1 MPDFDVVV
9 LGGGTSGSLI
19 AIEVSRAGR
28 STALVEAGLVGG
40 EAPYL
45 ADMASKSLLQSARRG
60 ETWEH
65 AVARRDE
72 VAGHLDDAV
81 AAAGLAEAGVTLIRG
96 TGRITRPGTVEVTP
110 QPARGSLNGLPPAA
124 CLTLRYQD
132 LVVCTGS
139 EPVAP
144 PVEGLTDVPAWTSA
158 EALTCPDLP
167 RRLVVLGAGPVGCEL
182 AQIYAAFGS
191 QVTLVESE
199 PHVLAGEAQFTGEI
213 LGDALRR
220 TGVDLRLGSAVVK
233 AETTDA
239 GLALTL
245 ADGTR
250 IEADRVLLASGRRP
264 RLSGLGL
271 EELGIS
277 AGPGEMLPLDETC
290 RVVPN
295 AAVKAVPGAP
305 AGPAP
310 GAPGAASMPGTPAKK
325 TTARVWAAG
334 DVTAVAPYT
343 HTARYQAQIVAANIL
358 GGHRAADYRA
368 IPRTV
373 YTSPSVYTVGMSPS
387 LAAATGVDLITASY
401 DLAETARATVED
413 DDRGRVE
420 LYADAGAGDV
430 LVGAA
435 AIGPDAEEWM
445 GEVTLAIR
453 ARIPLA
459 VLADVV
465 HAFPTYGEAVGRPL
479 RGLTRRS
486 AAQANGKPETG
497 AESRDGASAGPAP
510 ATGADAGTD
519 AGATPV
525 TGRGPGAAA
534 DGNGGPVTG
543 GGAGPA
549 AGAGAG
555 PGAAGAGA
563 GVGAAGAGPPAAQ
576 PGRTLLGQAR
586 ATSPGAATGQG
597 PGALPSRKPAGPPN
611 AGTGR
616 VTTQP
621 SPNT

>member
-19 AIEVSRAGR
+19 AIEVSQAGR

-72 VAGHLDDAV
+72 VAGHLDDAP
-81 AAAGLAEAGVTLIRG
+81 AAARLAEAGVTLIRG
-96 TGRITRPGTVEVTP
+96 TGQITGPGTIVV
-110 QPARGSLNGLPPAA
+110 QPNAAKSSLNGLAPADP
-124 CLTLRYQD
+124 LTLGYQD

-144 PVEGLTDVPAWTSA
+144 PVEGLADVPAWTSA

-191 QVTLVESE
+191 QVTLVEAE
-199 PHVLAGEAQFTGEI
+199 PHVLPGEALFTGEI
-213 LGDALRR
+213 LADALRR

-277 AGPGEMLPLDETC
+277 AAPGEMLPLDETC

-295 AAVKAVPGAP
+295 VPGKD
-305 AGPAP
+305 GPATT
-310 GAPGAASMPGTPAKK
+310 GKSAAPGKPATPGKK
-325 TTARVWAAG
+325 AGRVWAAG

-343 HTARYQAQIVAANIL
+343 HTARYQAQIVAANLL
-358 GGHRAADYRA
+358 GGSRAADYRA

-387 LAAATGVDLITASY
+387 LAEATGVELITVSY

-420 LYADAGAGDV
+420 LYVDAASGDL

-435 AIGPDAEEWM
+435 AIGPDADEWM

-465 HAFPTYGEAVGRPL
+465 HAFPTYGEAVEMSLP
-479 RGLTRRS
+479 GLTQRPAGR
-486 AAQANGKPETG
+486 AGGEPG
-497 AESRDGASAGPAP
+497 AGQESREAP
-510 ATGADAGTD
+510 GS
-519 AGATPV
+519 
-525 TGRGPGAAA
+525 GRAPE
-534 DGNGGPVTG
+534 TG
-543 GGAGPA
+543 GGAAPDVSGDAGTVA
-549 AGAGAG
+549 ATSVG
-555 PGAAGAGA
+555 PGGDA
-563 GVGAAGAGPPAAQ
+563 PAVP
-576 PGRTLLGQAR
+576 PGRTLLGQGR
-586 ATSPGAATGQG
+586 APRT
-597 PGALPSRKPAGPPN
+597 LPSRKPPAPPTAGPD
-611 AGTGR
+611 R
-616 VTTQP
+616 VSTQP
-621 SPNT
+621 SHNT

>member
-19 AIEVSRAGR
+19 AIEVSVAGR

-72 VAGHLDDAV
+72 VAGHLDDAP
-81 AAAGLAEAGVTLIRG
+81 AAARLAEAGVTLIRG
-96 TGRITRPGTVEVTP
+96 TGQITGPGTIVV
-110 QPARGSLNGLPPAA
+110 QPNAAKSSLNGLAPADP
-124 CLTLRYQD
+124 LTLGYTD

-144 PVEGLTDVPAWTSA
+144 PVEGLADVPAWTSA

-191 QVTLVESE
+191 QVTLVEAE
-199 PHVLAGEAQFTGEI
+199 PHVLPGEALFTGEI
-213 LGDALRR
+213 LADALRR
-220 TGVDLRLGSAVVK
+220 TAVDLRLGSAVVK
-233 AETTDA
+233 AERTDA

-271 EELGIS
+271 EELGIC
-277 AGPGEMLPLDETC
+277 AAPGEMLPLDETC

-295 AAVKAVPGAP
+295 GPGKVAPSASGNDVPGAP
-305 AGPAP
+305 GKEVPPTPGQSAAP
-310 GAPGAASMPGTPAKK
+310 GKK
-325 TTARVWAAG
+325 AGRVWAAG

-343 HTARYQAQIVAANIL
+343 HTARYQAQIVAANLL
-358 GGHRAADYRA
+358 GGSRAADYRA

-387 LAAATGVDLITASY
+387 LAEATGVELITVSY

-420 LYADAGAGDV
+420 LYVDAASGDL

-453 ARIPLA
+453 ARVPLA

-465 HAFPTYGEAVGRPL
+465 HAFPTYGEAVELSLP
-479 RGLTRRS
+479 GLTQRP
-486 AAQANGKPETG
+486 AARPAGRAGGERGAGQGSREAPGSGRAPE
-497 AESRDGASAGPAP
+497 
-510 ATGADAGTD
+510 
-519 AGATPV
+519 
-525 TGRGPGAAA
+525 
-534 DGNGGPVTG
+534 TG
-543 GGAGPA
+543 GGAAAGVSGDAGTVTATSAGPDGGPGGSAAAGPA
-549 AGAGAG
+549 AAG
-555 PGAAGAGA
+555 PGGDT
-563 GVGAAGAGPPAAQ
+563 PAVP
-576 PGRTLLGQAR
+576 PGRTLLGQGR
-586 ATSPGAATGQG
+586 A
-597 PGALPSRKPAGPPN
+597 PGALPSRKPPAPPTAGPD
-611 AGTGR
+611 R
-616 VTTQP
+616 VSTQP
-621 SPNT
+621 SHNT

>member
-19 AIEVSRAGR
+19 AIEVSQAGR

-72 VAGHLDDAV
+72 VAGHLDDAP
-81 AAAGLAEAGVTLIRG
+81 AAARLAEAGVTLIRG
-96 TGRITRPGTVEVTP
+96 TGQITGPGTIVV
-110 QPARGSLNGLPPAA
+110 QPNAAKSSLNGLAPADP
-124 CLTLRYQD
+124 LTLGYTD

-144 PVEGLTDVPAWTSA
+144 PVEGLADVPAWTSA

-191 QVTLVESE
+191 QVTLVEAE
-199 PHVLAGEAQFTGEI
+199 PHVLPGEALFTGGI
-213 LGDALRR
+213 LADALRR

-277 AGPGEMLPLDETC
+277 AAPGEMLPLDETC

-295 AAVKAVPGAP
+295 VPGK
-305 AGPAP
+305 AGPA
-310 GAPGAASMPGTPAKK
+310 APGKDGPASTGKSAAPGKAG
-325 TTARVWAAG
+325 RVWAAG

-343 HTARYQAQIVAANIL
+343 HTARYQAQIVAANLL
-358 GGHRAADYRA
+358 GGSRAADYRA

-387 LAAATGVDLITASY
+387 LAKATGVELITVSY

-420 LYADAGAGDV
+420 LYVDTASGDL

-465 HAFPTYGEAVGRPL
+465 HAFPTYGEAVEMSLP
-479 RGLTRRS
+479 GLTQRPAGRS
-486 AAQANGKPETG
+486 GGEPG
-497 AESRDGASAGPAP
+497 AGQESREAP
-510 ATGADAGTD
+510 GS
-519 AGATPV
+519 
-525 TGRGPGAAA
+525 GRAPE
-534 DGNGGPVTG
+534 TG
-543 GGAGPA
+543 GGAAPDVSGDAGTVAAMGPA
-549 AGAGAG
+549 AAAG
-555 PGAAGAGA
+555 PGGDA
-563 GVGAAGAGPPAAQ
+563 PAVP
-576 PGRTLLGQAR
+576 PGRTLLGQGR
-586 ATSPGAATGQG
+586 APGT
-597 PGALPSRKPAGPPN
+597 LPSRKPPAPPTAGPD
-611 AGTGR
+611 R
-616 VTTQP
+616 VSTQP
-621 SPNT
+621 SHNT

>member
-9 LGGGTSGSLI
+9 LGGGASGSLI
-19 AIEVSRAGR
+19 AVEVSRAGR

-72 VAGHLDDAV
+72 VAGHLDDA
-81 AAAGLAEAGVTLIRG
+81 AAAAQLAEAGVTLIRG
-96 TGRITRPGTVEVTP
+96 TGRITGPGAVLV
-110 QPARGSLNGLPPAA
+110 QPHPAKAGLNGVAPAGP
-124 CLTLRYQD
+124 LTLHYQD

-191 QVTLVESE
+191 QVTLVEAE
-199 PHVLAGEAQFTGEI
+199 LHLLPGEAQFTGEI

-233 AETTDA
+233 AETTDD

-271 EELGIS
+271 EELGIT

-295 AAVKAVPGAP
+295 APGTAVPGAQGKAGPSPAEPGPARKAAP
-305 AGPAP
+305 AGKKNP
-310 GAPGAASMPGTPAKK
+310 G
-325 TTARVWAAG
+325 RVWAAG
-334 DVTAVAPYT
+334 DVTAIAPYT
-343 HTARYQAQIVAANIL
+343 HTARYQARIVAANLL

-387 LAAATGVDLITASY
+387 LAAATAVDLITVSY

-420 LYADAGAGDV
+420 LYADAASGDV

-453 ARIPLA
+453 ARVPLA

-465 HAFPTYGEAVGRPL
+465 HAFPTYGEAVGTPL
-479 RGLTRRS
+479 RGL
-486 AAQANGKPETG
+486 AQRP
-497 AESRDGASAGPAP
+497 AGPA
-510 ATGADAGTD
+510 
-519 AGATPV
+519 
-525 TGRGPGAAA
+525 RGPGA
-534 DGNGGPVTG
+534 
-543 GGAGPA
+543 GAGAA
-549 AGAGAG
+549 AGPGGSAVPESGGTAG
-555 PGAAGAGA
+555 PGAAGSPAAGGDQDTGAAAGAQAGA
-563 GVGAAGAGPPAAQ
+563 GGAAAGAQPA
-576 PGRTLLGQAR
+576 RTLLGQAR
-586 ATSPGAATGQG
+586 AANPGPATGQA
-597 PGALPSRKPAGPPN
+597 PGALPSRKPAAPP
-611 AGTGR
+611 AAEPGR
-616 VTTQP
+616 VTT
-621 SPNT
+621 

>member
-1 MPDFDVVV
+1 MMNRSRKSSEPGEDERMPDFDVVV

-19 AIEVSRAGR
+19 AIEVSSAGR

-45 ADMASKSLLQSARRG
+45 ADMASKSLLESARRG

-72 VAGHLDDAV
+72 VAGHLDDA
-81 AAAGLAEAGVTLIRG
+81 AAAARLAEAGVTLIRG
-96 TGRITRPGTVEVTP
+96 TGQITGPGTIVV
-110 QPARGSLNGLPPAA
+110 QPNAAKASLNGLAPADP
-124 CLTLRYQD
+124 LTLGYTD

-144 PVEGLTDVPAWTSA
+144 PVEGLPDVPAWTSA
-158 EALTCPDLP
+158 QALTCPDLP

-191 QVTLVESE
+191 QVTLVEAE
-199 PHVLAGEAQFTGEI
+199 PHVLPGEALFTGEI
-213 LGDALRR
+213 LADALRR

-245 ADGTR
+245 ADGTG

-277 AGPGEMLPLDETC
+277 AAPGEMLPLDETC

-295 AAVKAVPGAP
+295 VPGKA
-305 AGPAP
+305 AP
-310 GAPGAASMPGTPAKK
+310 GPPGRVSPPGRDGPGSAAKPAAPAKK
-325 TTARVWAAG
+325 AGRVWAAG

-343 HTARYQAQIVAANIL
+343 HTARYQAQIVAANLL
-358 GGHRAADYRA
+358 GGSRAADYRA

-373 YTSPSVYTVGMSPS
+373 YTSPSVYAVGMSPS
-387 LAAATGVDLITASY
+387 LAEATGVELITVSY
-401 DLAETARATVED
+401 DLAETARAKVED

-420 LYADAGAGDV
+420 LYVDAASGDL

-435 AIGPDAEEWM
+435 AVGPDAEEWM

-465 HAFPTYGEAVGRPL
+465 HAFPTYGEAVEMSLPGLARRPASRMGR
-479 RGLTRRS
+479 
-486 AAQANGKPETG
+486 
-497 AESRDGASAGPAP
+497 
-510 ATGADAGTD
+510 
-519 AGATPV
+519 
-525 TGRGPGAAA
+525 
-534 DGNGGPVTG
+534 
-543 GGAGPA
+543 
-549 AGAGAG
+549 
-555 PGAAGAGA
+555 
-563 GVGAAGAGPPAAQ
+563 
-576 PGRTLLGQAR
+576 
-586 ATSPGAATGQG
+586 
-597 PGALPSRKPAGPPN
+597 
-611 AGTGR
+611 
-616 VTTQP
+616 
-621 SPNT
+621 